1 MPELKRSLGF
11 WDGLAMVVGIMVGTG
26 IFRTPGLVAQQL
38 GRPWLTFVAWA
49 AGGAIAFLGAL
60 IFAELATRHPH
71 AGGKYVYAREA
82 FGPQA
87 GFVVGWIEGLVY
99 AVATAAIGV
108 VSGEYAGRLIGVGGD
123 TRWLGGAMVVMFTG
137 INLLGV
143 ASGRIFQ
150 NVATAAKVAAL
161 GGVVVVAL
169 ARGDGSGWHS
179 ALPTAPAGAA
189 VWGALAVAFQ
199 SVIWTYY
206 GYLDAGKI
214 AEEVVE
220 PSRTLPKVFLVGIG
234 VAAGLYLLL
243 NAAFLQ
249 VLPIDRI
256 AASNLVPGDV
266 VAALFGARGGTLVAG
281 LALLVVLASLNGN
294 IFVTPRILFGLARE
308 GLGPQSLAR
317 VNAGGT
323 PWAAMLL
330 IGALSTALAV
340 TGSFVRLLGL
350 AITLVLIIDSWA
362 VAALLRLRSR
372 TPLAPFRVPLYPL
385 VPALFLLVYAALF
398 VGTAV
403 ADWQVVAVAGAV
415 VAAVY
420 GAGRGRTGM
429 GRDGQRRTETGRDGQ
444 RRTETV

>member
-1 MPELKRSLGF
+1 M
-11 WDGLAMVVGIMVGTG
+11 
-26 IFRTPGLVAQQL
+26 
-38 GRPWLTFVAWA
+38 
-49 AGGAIAFLGAL
+49 GA
-60 IFAELATRHPH
+60 EPPHPH

-82 FGPQA
+82 FGPGA

-123 TRWLGGAMVVMFTG
+123 TRWLGGAMVVVFTG

-143 ASGRIFQ
+143 ASGRWVQ

-189 VWGALAVAFQ
+189 VWGALAIAFQ

-256 AASNLVPGDV
+256 AVSNLVPGDV
-266 VAALFGARGGTLVAG
+266 VVALFGARGGTLVAG

-330 IGALSTALAV
+330 IG
-340 TGSFVRLLGL
+340 L

-403 ADWQVVAVAGAV
+403 ADWKVVAVAGAV
-415 VAAVY
+415 VGATY
-420 GAGRGRTGM
+420 GAGRGRT
-429 GRDGQRRTETGRDGQ
+429 EA
-444 RRTETV
+444 V

>member
-60 IFAELATRHPH
+60 IFAELATRHPN

-82 FGPQA
+82 FGPGA
-87 GFVVGWIEGLVY
+87 GFVVGWIEGLAY

-123 TRWLGGAMVVMFTG
+123 TRWLGGAMVVVFTG

-143 ASGRIFQ
+143 ASGRWVQ

-189 VWGALAVAFQ
+189 VWGALAIAFQ

-266 VAALFGARGGTLVAG
+266 VAALFAVGGDAADRRLEYRPGRDRQLRAAARPRDQPGARHRQLGGRGAAAATLPHAARPVPGAAVSARPGAVPAGVRGAVRGDGGRRLEGGGGGGGGGGRDLRGGTGADGGGVRRG
-281 LALLVVLASLNGN
+281 VLG
-294 IFVTPRILFGLARE
+294 
-308 GLGPQSLAR
+308 
-317 VNAGGT
+317 
-323 PWAAMLL
+323 
-330 IGALSTALAV
+330 
-340 TGSFVRLLGL
+340 
-350 AITLVLIIDSWA
+350 
-362 VAALLRLRSR
+362 
-372 TPLAPFRVPLYPL
+372 
-385 VPALFLLVYAALF
+385 
-398 VGTAV
+398 
-403 ADWQVVAVAGAV
+403 
-415 VAAVY
+415 
-420 GAGRGRTGM
+420 
-429 GRDGQRRTETGRDGQ
+429 
-444 RRTETV
+444 

>member
-26 IFRTPGLVAQQL
+26 IFRTPGLVAQRL
-38 GRPWLTFVAWA
+38 GRPALTFVAWA

-60 IFAELATRHPH
+60 IFAELATRHPN

-82 FGPQA
+82 FGKRA

-108 VSGEYAGRLIGVGGD
+108 VAGEYAGRLVGVGD
-123 TRWLGGAMVVMFTG
+123 TRWLAAAIVLLFTA

-143 ASGRIFQ
+143 ASGRWVQ
-150 NVATAAKVAAL
+150 NLSTAAKVAAL
-161 GGVVVVAL
+161 AGVVIVAL
-169 ARGDGSGWHS
+169 AKGDGSGWHS
-179 ALPTAPAGAA
+179 ALSTAPAGSA

-214 AEEVVE
+214 AEEVVD
-220 PSRTLPKVFLVGIG
+220 PGRTLPRVFLGGIG
-234 VAAGLYLLL
+234 VAAALYLLL
-243 NAAFLQ
+243 NAAFFQ
-249 VLPIDRI
+249 TLPIERI

-266 VAALFGARGGTLVAG
+266 VSALFGAGGGTLVAG

-294 IFVTPRILFGLARE
+294 VFVTPRVIFGLAR
-308 GLGPQSLAR
+308 
-317 VNAGGT
+317 VNTGGT

-330 IGALSTALAV
+330 IGAVSTALAV
-340 TGSFVRLLGL
+340 TGTFERLLGL
-350 AITLVLIIDSWA
+350 AIALVLVIDSWT
-362 VAALLRLRSR
+362 VLALLRLRAR

-385 VPALFLLVYAALF
+385 VPAVFLLVYAALF
-398 VGTAV
+398 VGMAV
-403 ADWQVVAVAGAV
+403 ADWRPAGVALGVVAVA
-415 VAAVY
+415 Y
-420 GAGRGRTGM
+420 GLGRTGADGG
-429 GRDGQRRTETGRDGQ
+429 GRRRTE
-444 RRTETV
+444 EA

>member
-49 AGGAIAFLGAL
+49 TGGAIAFLGAL
-60 IFAELATRHPH
+60 IFAELATRHPK

-82 FGPQA
+82 FGARA
-87 GFVVGWIEGLVY
+87 GFVVGWIEALIY
-99 AVATAAIGV
+99 AVAIAAIGV
-108 VSGEYAGRLIGVGGD
+108 VAGEYAGRLVGTTSD
-123 TRWLGGAMVVMFTG
+123 TRWIAGAMVVVFTG

-150 NVATAAKVAAL
+150 NLATAAKVTAL
-161 GGVVVVAL
+161 AGVVVIAL

-189 VWGALAVAFQ
+189 TWGALAVAFQ

-220 PSRTLPKVFLVGIG
+220 PSRTLPKVFLGGIG

-266 VAALFGARGGTLVAG
+266 VVALFGAGGGTLVAG
-281 LALLVVLASLNGN
+281 MALLVVLASLNGN
-294 IFVTPRILFGLARE
+294 IFVTPRVIFGLARE
-308 GLGPQSLAR
+308 GLGPPALAR

-330 IGALSTALAV
+330 IGALSTSLAV

-350 AITLVLIIDSWA
+350 AITLVLIIDSWT
-362 VAALLRLRSR
+362 VAALLRLRAR

-403 ADWQVVAVAGAV
+403 ADWKVVAVAAGV
-415 VAAVY
+415 VAGAY
-420 GAGRGRTGM
+420 GTEKVGEGR
-429 GRDGQRRTETGRDGQ
+429 RRAEKA
-444 RRTETV
+444 